1 MAYTFAN
8 KMHLFLRV
16 MPRDAALEGD
26 PHLIEMLR
34 ACVEG
39 APGINRVDTIEP
51 HSRGGYA
58 VSADREENIPREI
71 DEYFEKSAFMV
82 VI

>member
-1 MAYTFAN
+1 MY
-8 KMHLFLRV
+8 LFLRV
-16 MPRDAALEGD
+16 MPRDSALDRD
-26 PHLIEMLR
+26 PHLIERLR

-39 APGINRVDTIEP
+39 APGINRVDTIEA

-58 VSADREENIPREI
+58 ISADRDEILPSEI
-71 DEYFEKSAFMV
+71 DAYFENSAFMV